1 MVDHILTGNKQS
13 SEMIT
18 YLVTGSHG
26 HIGSYVVEELV
37 KTKNNIR
44 VVCIDNHYNSNLN
57 NLKSSYSFAKQN
69 NNQLIEISAD
79 ISNEGLMR
87 EIFIRDQPTY
97 VFHCASYLTLDSKQ
111 FKARATQVNTYASAL
126 IFDLS
131 LQYGVKKVVYSSSAS
146 VYGNPIDI
154 PTTEEHPFEFR
165 LFYGATKAATE
176 NIATSFMVEEG
187 LPIVGLRYFN
197 VYGPRQSLSN
207 VYTQI
212 VPKWIR
218 SIAIGDP
225 ITVYGDGEQTMDMIF
240 GSDIG
245 RANIA
250 AMDNLEC
257 KNMFLNVATGIETSV
272 NDLLNIIIDEM
283 KILVPKAKIEVLK
296 EEHDPNLVKRRCAD
310 VSKMHQY
317 LGKHQIEVREGIKL
331 TCKELYDKVDHISH
345 NQ

>member
-1 MVDHILTGNKQS
+1 MVDHIVVGSENKADGV
-13 SEMIT
+13 T

-26 HIGSYVVEELV
+26 HIGSYVVEELSR
-37 KTKNNIR
+37 TKNNVRI
-44 VVCIDNHYNSNLN
+44 VCIDNHYNSNLD
-57 NLKSSYSFAKQN
+57 NLKTSYSLAKDN
-69 NNQLIEISAD
+69 NNEIVSISAD
-79 ISNEGLMR
+79 ISNESSMI
-87 EIFIRDQPTY
+87 EIFIKEKPDY

-111 FKARATQVNTYASAL
+111 FKARATQVNTYGSAL

-131 LQYGVKKVVYSSSAS
+131 LKYGVKKVVYSSSAS
-146 VYGNPIDI
+146 VYGNPIRV
-154 PTTEEHPFEFR
+154 PTGEDHPFEFR

-176 NIATSFMVEEG
+176 NLATSFMIEEG
-187 LPIVGLRYFN
+187 LEIVGLRYFN

-218 SIAIGDP
+218 SIATGEP

-245 RANIA
+245 RANVS
-250 AMDNLEC
+250 AMDNPEC

-272 NDLLNIIIDEM
+272 NDLLSIIVEEM
-283 KILVPKAKIEVLK
+283 KTLIPKTKIDIIR

-310 VSKMHQY
+310 VGNMHKY
-317 LGKHQIEVREGIKL
+317 LGCHSVDVREGIRM
-331 TCKELYDKVDHISH
+331 TCKELYDKVDLISH